1 MGWLVAGVL
10 AGVSLP
16 APAQVEIKLAQEP
29 AADIRRDATVGAVE
43 KVMPSVVNVAT
54 SRMVEYRDFYDDLRR
69 EFYGLPPRQPETK
82 EQLDNLGSGVIIDE
96 DGYILTNLH
105 VVRRGTRVQVKLSDG
120 RVYDA
125 DKIVATAKSDVALLK
140 IRAKPGEKFKA
151 IKFAKDDDLLLGESV
166 IALGNPFGLGG
177 SVSRGILSSKN
188 RRPATGNEPLNIA
201 DWLQTDAPINPGNS
215 GGPLVNLNGELIGI
229 SVAVY
234 RQAQGIGFAIPVR
247 QMSAA
252 LSEFFSPEI
261 AYSMWFGARL
271 KPDSSTLTIAN
282 VQPGSPAEKAG
293 LKAGMVIAQV
303 NGKPPHSLVD
313 FSEQVLTTAESHEVS
328 LVAFDGGTRRVMN
341 VKLEPFES
349 VVRRR
354 TGLTLE
360 EITPQAAARLKLRDG
375 QGLLITAVDKGS
387 PAETAEL
394 KTGML
399 LTAIDTT
406 VVNEL
411 RDFGFAL
418 INKGKDEAAKIT
430 VIVFQPVGDRFVQ
443 PVQGRADLKLR
454 NP

>member
-201 DWLQTDAPINPGNS
+201 DWLQTDAAINPGNS

>member
-29 AADIRRDATVGAVE
+29 VADIRRDATVGAVE

-201 DWLQTDAPINPGNS
+201 DWLQTDAAINPGNS

>member
-201 DWLQTDAPINPGNS
+201 DWLQTDAAINPGNS

-443 PVQGRADLKLR
+443 PVQGKADLKLR